1 MSNKA
6 NIKLDPKNITPISVL
21 IDELKS
27 EDSKRRI
34 NSIKNLATIAIAL
47 GPDRTR
53 KELILFLNGKCLL
66 VYIIICLYHNRIT

>member
-6 NIKLDPKNITPISVL
+6 NIKLDTKNITPISVL

-53 KELILFLNGKCLL
+53 KELILFLNGNYLL

>member
-6 NIKLDPKNITPISVL
+6 NTKLDPKIIPTIGVL

-27 EDSKRRI
+27 EDSKKRI
-34 NSIKNLATIAIAL
+34 NSIKNLTTIAIAL

-53 KELILFLNGKCLL
+53 KELILFLNGKFLF
-66 VYIIICLYHNRIT
+66 YKS